1 VYTFIDI
8 LYSLHFALPK
18 AKGEVRV
25 ISVYKYDALRAY
37 GRGGIAP
44 FILNVVTKCS

>member
-8 LYSLHFALPK
+8 LNSLHFALPK

-25 ISVYKYDALRAY
+25 TSVCKYDVIRAY
-37 GRGGIAP
+37 GSGDIAP
-44 FILNVVTKCS
+44 FILNVVTKYS